1 MQFVCW
7 TYSEPS
13 GLAGGFW
20 PLEDQSPASESP
32 PPTLPS
38 APARNRDHATS
49 YAARNRDHATSYAAR
64 SCTKQ
69 RPHHELRCKKLH
81 ETETTPRV
89 TLQEAAR
96 NRDHTTSYAARSC
109 TKQRPRHELRCK
121 KLHETETTPRVML
134 QETITRSYVRI
145 LKETSIRQ
153 HTFCELNISQVYLEM
168 RKRLQYSAV
177 PILENTHNSD
187 D

>member
-1 MQFVCW
+1 MV
-7 TYSEPS
+7 S
-13 GLAGGFW
+13 GLSKINLQRLNHLLQLSHLLLQETETM
-20 PLEDQSPASESP
+20 P
-32 PPTLPS
+32 
-38 APARNRDHATS
+38 RVMR
-49 YAARNRDHATSYAAR
+49 
-64 SCTKQ
+64 TKQ

-109 TKQRPRHELRCK
+109 TKQRPRHELCCK
-121 KLHETETTPRVML
+121 KLHETETMPRVMLQVTETTPRVML